1 MYLHAYTM
9 HICTR
14 SRYIYICSPYAYTLP
29 AYIHTHP
36 LFRIKSDSLR
46 KKYKFGIHTRGSDP
60 FVRSYIEKK
69 SKRKRTERT
78 TVVGTVVET
87 SQVVAIPH
95 TSSSINTYTYLHVPI
110 IYLSLPRYLVRYL
123 VILQQHRRHKI
134 TQQKAPKNPKRKE
147 QKKKGE
153 KKKPSQ
159 SIKSTKKAQR
169 SPIRAGIVV
178 DIHPHPRTLC

>member
-14 SRYIYICSPYAYTLP
+14 
-29 AYIHTHP
+29 YIHVHMQSICIYPSCIHAYGTHP

-60 FVRSYIEKK
+60 FVRSYIGKK
-69 SKRKRTERT
+69 SKRKRKQRT
-78 TVVGTVVET
+78 AVLGTVVET

-153 KKKPSQ
+153 KKSHRNPS
-159 SIKSTKKAQR
+159 
-169 SPIRAGIVV
+169 SPRRRPKG
-178 DIHPHPRTLC
+178 PRFGQG